1 MKNINININLI
12 LITLLITVTACGPS
26 AEERN
31 NIVKISCNIM
41 ESTRGLDSNSVLLK
55 EINNTRQKIGEDP
68 YLDDSDAIR
77 EALEIRL
84 CVELVSN
91 DPLYE
96 SKKTRRIYQIEE
108 EIRIQKEKDRQE
120 LLQLIKLSNLKKEQ
134 ERIAREKKEEEERI
148 AREKK
153 EEEERIAREKKEE
166 EERIAIELAK
176 NKFTDAIINRVESN
190 PIRVQLT
197 KWGSTGHSM
206 AGGKIPYHAI
216 SYQCYGASGLM
227 GFALV
232 VKYKNNWGE
241 IRHNIYKGGHSSKCG
256 ESERLRPGESIYPNR
271 AGLDVLAKAHRD
283 LYKDSNP
290 GNSHQVTTWR
300 KYVES
305 VYVEWDGGVGPDS
318 MINPSM
324 FGLPRGTRI
333 DVSKTKNKF
342 YLYQSD

>member
-1 MKNINININLI
+1 MKNININLI

-41 ESTRGLDSNSVLLK
+41 ESTRGLDSSSVLLK

-68 YLDDSDAIR
+68 YLDDSDTIR

-84 CVELVSN
+84 CFELVSN

-120 LLQLIKLSNLKKEQ
+120 LLELKRLSNLKKEQ
-134 ERIAREKKEEEERI
+134 ERIAREKKEEEERL
-148 AREKK
+148 
-153 EEEERIAREKKEE
+153 AREKKEE

-176 NKFTDAIINRVESN
+176 KKFTDAILNRLESY
-190 PIRVQLT
+190 PITVQLIR
-197 KWGSTGHSM
+197 WGSTGSGYGSGPTVPNHT
-206 AGGKIPYHAI
+206 II
-216 SYQCYGASGLM
+216 YQCYGASGLM

-232 VKYKNNWGE
+232 VKYKNNLGE
-241 IRHNIYKGGHSSKCG
+241 IREYRKVNMSKDKCGGRKDLNYRRSSASYPNKADLEVLYEAHKGLYKGITSLNGKWAD
-256 ESERLRPGESIYPNR
+256 E
-271 AGLDVLAKAHRD
+271 
-283 LYKDSNP
+283 
-290 GNSHQVTTWR
+290 HQIPPWR
-300 KYVES
+300 EHVES
-305 VYVEWDGGVGPDS
+305 VYVEWDGEVGDDS

-324 FGLPRGTRI
+324 FGLPKGTRI
-333 DVSKTKNKF
+333 DVSRTKNKF

>member
-1 MKNINININLI
+1 MKNINLNLI

-41 ESTRGLDSNSVLLK
+41 ESTRGLDSSSVLLK

-68 YLDDSDAIR
+68 YLDDSDTIR

-84 CVELVSN
+84 CFELVSN

-120 LLQLIKLSNLKKEQ
+120 LLELKRLSNLKKEQ
-134 ERIAREKKEEEERI
+134 ERLAREKKEEEERL
-148 AREKK
+148 
-153 EEEERIAREKKEE
+153 AREKKEE

-176 NKFTDAIINRVESN
+176 KKFTDAILNRLESY
-190 PIRVQLT
+190 PITVQLIR
-197 KWGSTGHSM
+197 WGSIGSGYGRGTLPRHT
-206 AGGKIPYHAI
+206 II
-216 SYQCYGASGLM
+216 YQCYGAYGLM

-232 VKYKNNWGE
+232 VKYKNNLGE
-241 IRHNIYKGGHSSKCG
+241 IREYDWQVNMSSDKCG
-256 ESERLRPGESIYPNR
+256 GRKNLDFNRSNATYPNK
-271 AGLDVLAKAHRD
+271 AGLEVLSEAHKD
-283 LYKDSNP
+283 LYKGISSLNGKWADE
-290 GNSHQVTTWR
+290 HQIPPWR
-300 KYVES
+300 EHVES
-305 VYVEWDGGVGPDS
+305 VYVEWDGEVGDDS

-324 FGLPRGTRI
+324 FGLPKGTRI
-333 DVSKTKNKF
+333 DVSRTKNKF